1 MKRLIAIGVVVLA
14 AAAIY
19 SSVSYVGAEEAAVLD
34 PRFGEPQIL
43 GRGIHVHL
51 PFLSRVTHYPLK
63 PEKVDSEAKLETRDN
78 LNFNAR
84 YTLEST
90 FDPDTLLAF
99 HARRGGRPV
108 ETVRRQAGDE
118 AVKEAAAQLRADEVL
133 GAATPERWIAV
144 LTPPCRKAGLRPV
157 GITVQPMTA
166 TAMVNA
172 ALIYQ
177 QRNLPRAALNLAKL
191 AVDRYGSDAST
202 HYGLGRIY
210 EAQGRGEDAEA
221 EFVQALFLDPAAK
234 DPMGALVG
242 RLLKRKDFA
251 RAQRLLAAA
260 LEKDRLSAPH
270 YNWMGITMQLQG
282 RLDEARVAFQKAVEL
297 DAKNA
302 EYRASLGAL
311 ELARSDPKAAEES
324 LKEAIRINPN
334 HSLALYNLGIAVAEQ
349 GRNTE
354 AIPFFERAEKSGPPS
369 VGLLNALARA
379 YREIGD
385 LPRAAA
391 TLRRSLA
398 LKPDQPEQQKI
409 LKQLGP
415 VKPPA

>member
-1 MKRLIAIGVVVLA
+1 MKRLIAIAAVVLV

-19 SSVSYVGAEEAAVLD
+19 SSISFVGGEEAAVLD
-34 PRFGEPQIL
+34 PRFGDPRIL
-43 GRGIHVHL
+43 SRGIHFHL

-63 PEKVDSEAKLETRDN
+63 PEKVDSETKVETRDN

-90 FDPDTLLAF
+90 FDPETLLAF

-108 ETVRRQAGDE
+108 EAVRRQAGDE
-118 AVKEAAAQLRADEVL
+118 ALREAAAQLRADEIL
-133 GAATPERWIAV
+133 GAATPERWMAV
-144 LTPPCRKAGLRPV
+144 LLPPCRKAGIRPI
-157 GITVQPMTA
+157 GITVQPVAA

-177 QRNLPRAALNLAKL
+177 QRNLPRAALNLAKM
-191 AVDRYGSDAST
+191 AVDRYGSDPVA
-202 HYGLGRIY
+202 HYGLGRIHA
-210 EAQGRGEDAEA
+210 AQGRGEEAEA
-221 EFVQALFLDPAAK
+221 EYIQALFLDPAAK
-234 DPMGALVG
+234 EPMGELVG
-242 RLLKRKDFA
+242 RLLKRKDFG
-251 RAQRLLAAA
+251 RAQRLIAAA
-260 LEKDRLSAPH
+260 LEKDRVSAPH

-282 RLDEARVAFQKAVEL
+282 RLDEARTAFQKAIEL
-297 DAKNA
+297 DPKSA
-302 EYRASLGAL
+302 EYRANLGAL
-311 ELARSDPKAAEES
+311 ELARSDPKSAEES

-349 GRNTE
+349 GRDAE
-354 AIPFFERAEKSGPPS
+354 AVPFFERAEKSGPAT

-398 LKPDQPEQQKI
+398 LKPDQPDQQKI

>member
-1 MKRLIAIGVVVLA
+1 MKRLIAIGVVVFV

-19 SSVSYVGAEEAAVLD
+19 SSISFVGADEAAVLD
-34 PRFGEPQIL
+34 PRFGDPQIL
-43 GRGIHVHL
+43 ERGLHFHL

-63 PEKVDSEAKLETRDN
+63 PEKVESQAKLETRDN
-78 LNFNAR
+78 LNFNAS
-84 YTLEST
+84 YTLESS

-99 HARRGGRPV
+99 HARRGGRPL

-118 AVKEAAAQLRADEVL
+118 AVKEAAAQLRADEIL
-133 GAATPERWIAV
+133 GAATPERWKAV
-144 LTPPCRKAGLRPV
+144 LIPPCRKAGLRPV
-157 GITVQPMTA
+157 GISVQPVA
-166 TAMVNA
+166 AAAMVNA
-172 ALIYQ
+172 AIIYQ
-177 QRNLPRAALNLAKL
+177 QRNLPRAALNLAKM
-191 AVDRYGSDAST
+191 AVDRYGSDPMA

-210 EAQGRGEDAEA
+210 AAQGRGEEAEA

-234 DPMGALVG
+234 EPMGELVG
-242 RLLKRKDFA
+242 RLLKRKDFS
-251 RAQRLLAAA
+251 RAQRVLAAA
-260 LEKDRLSAPH
+260 LEKDRASAPH

-297 DAKNA
+297 DPKSA
-302 EYRASLGAL
+302 EYRANLGAL
-311 ELARSDPKAAEES
+311 ELARADAKSAEES
-324 LKEAIRINPN
+324 LKEAIRIDPN

-349 GRNTE
+349 GRNAE
-354 AIPFFERAEKSGPPS
+354 AVPFFERAEKSGPAT

-398 LKPDQPEQQKI
+398 MKPDQPEQQKL

-415 VKPPA
+415 VKSPT